1 MKETV
6 KERIMEIMT
15 ELKPGVDFEGRD
27 DLMDSGILDSMTIVM
42 AASEMKDEF
51 DADIRVTDILPENFN
66 SIESMAGMIERITA
80 EE

>member
-6 KERIMEIMT
+6 EERIMEIMT

>member
-6 KERIMEIMT
+6 EERIMEIMT

-42 AASEMKDEF
+42 VASEMKDEF

>member
-6 KERIMEIMT
+6 EERIMEIMT

-27 DLMDSGILDSMTIVM
+27 DLMYSGILDSMTIVM
-42 AASEMKDEF
+42 VASEMKDEF

>member
-6 KERIMEIMT
+6 EERIMEIMT
-15 ELKPGVDFEGRD
+15 ELKTGVDFEGRD

-42 AASEMKDEF
+42 VASEMKDEF

>member
-42 AASEMKDEF
+42 VASEMKDEF